1 MTLRVLLSTV
11 VRALPV
17 VGPFMRHIDMLTI
30 YVLKHEAEL
39 DLNRAKASAPPAP
52 PVRP

>member
-17 VGPFMRHIDMLTI
+17 VGPYVRHIDMLTL

-39 DLNRAKASAPPAP
+39 DLNRAKAPAP